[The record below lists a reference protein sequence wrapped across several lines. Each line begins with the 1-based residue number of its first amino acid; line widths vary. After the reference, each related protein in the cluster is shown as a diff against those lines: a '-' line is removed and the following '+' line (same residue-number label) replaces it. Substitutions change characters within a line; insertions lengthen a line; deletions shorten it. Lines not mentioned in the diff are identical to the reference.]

1 MHICAYL
8 SVFVCICLYI
18 YIYIYTYIHTH
29 TYTYTYFYTYIYKYT
44 YRYVCM
50 RMYICMFI
58 YIERVYM
65 NVCIFIYILY
75 ICVLLKQHDTKR
87 NPWVVWCTHIA
98 QLMTHTTNVYM
109 ASAYLEI
116 MLLGL
121 LAHCR

>member
-1 MHICAYL
+1 MYVYI
-8 SVFVCICLYI
+8 YI
-18 YIYIYTYIHTH
+18 YIYIYTYIHTY

-87 NPWVVWCTHIA
+87 NPWVVWCTHIS
-98 QLMTHTTNVYM
+98 QLMTHATNVYM
-109 ASAYLEI
+109 ASTYLEI